1 MNNLCKNNNWH
12 KIRSSAPERHEEY
25 LFILSKFKQK
35 KTKSIWIANLLTCL
49 FNMIMNLNKGPTH
62 SKN

>member
-25 LFILSKFKQK
+25 LFIWSKFKQNINK
-35 KTKSIWIANLLTCL
+35 IHLNSKLIYM
-49 FNMIMNLNKGPTH
+49 FDMIMNLNKGPTQ
-62 SKN
+62 S